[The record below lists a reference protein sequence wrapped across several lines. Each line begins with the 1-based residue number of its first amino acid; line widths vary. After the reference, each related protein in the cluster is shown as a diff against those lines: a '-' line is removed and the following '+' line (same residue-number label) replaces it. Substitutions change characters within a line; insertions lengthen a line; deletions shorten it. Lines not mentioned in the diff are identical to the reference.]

1 MVVLEMDGITPPPQR
16 RAADAVGEQAHLPAS
31 IRVGVVDVALWPEG
45 QRIEPLS
52 APLMAVTQFDDHAQ
66 YHGDLAATIL
76 EMERD
81 PAFRMWIF
89 KGGCGM
95 KVRRPDRWKRA
106 AADLIHGRALS
117 LAHRVLSRSD
127 VFIDDCWANVY
138 RDGQYCMPHSHVRSS
153 VSIVYLLDAGDPD
166 PGDAMAGKLV
176 FADPRIPYC
185 CPQEAGRVTALL
197 VPHLSEGAMIVFAS
211 DYLHSVNP
219 YRGARPRISMSW
231 NITLARLPGQAS
243 DGWPTDTAQDDRA
256 PH

>member
-1 MVVLEMDGITPPPQR
+1 MDGITPPPQR

-95 KVRRPDRWKRA
+95 KVRRPDKWKRA

-176 FADPRIPYC
+176 FADPRVPYC

-243 DGWPTDTAQDDRA
+243 DGWPADTAQDDRA

>member
-1 MVVLEMDGITPPPQR
+1 MDGITPSPQR
-16 RAADAVGEQAHLPAS
+16 RAADAVGEQARLPAS
-31 IRVGVVDVALWPEG
+31 IGIGDVDVAVWPEG

-52 APLMAVTQFDDHAQ
+52 APLMALTHFDDHLR
-66 YHGDLAATIL
+66 YHADLAATIL

-81 PAFRMWIF
+81 PAYGMWIF

-95 KVRRPDRWKRA
+95 KVRRPDRWKRP

-117 LAHRVLSRSD
+117 LAHRVLSRSN
-127 VFIDDCWANVY
+127 VVTDDCWANVY

-166 PGDAMAGKLV
+166 PGDAMSGRLL

-185 CPQEAGRVTALL
+185 CPQEPGRVTALL
-197 VPHLSEGAMIVFAS
+197 LPELSEGTMIVFAS

-219 YRGARPRISMSW
+219 YRGGRPRISMSW
-231 NITLARLPGQAS
+231 NVPLAPLPGQAS
-243 DGWPTDTAQDDRA
+243 DGWHADASEDGRA
-256 PH
+256 LR

>member
-1 MVVLEMDGITPPPQR
+1 MDGITPPPQR
-16 RAADAVGEQAHLPAS
+16 RAADAVGEQASLPAS
-31 IRVGVVDVALWPEG
+31 IRVADADIVLWPES
-45 QRIEPLS
+45 QSIEAPS
-52 APLMAVTQFDDHAQ
+52 APLMAVTQFDDRER

-81 PAFRMWIF
+81 PAYRMWIF

-95 KVRRPDRWKRA
+95 KVRRPDQWKRP

-127 VFIDDCWANVY
+127 VFTDDCWANVY
-138 RDGQYCMPHSHVRSS
+138 RDGQYCMPHCHVRSS
-153 VSIVYLLDAGDPD
+153 VSIVYLLDTGDPD
-166 PGDAMAGKLV
+166 LDDAMAGKLV

-185 CPQEAGRVTALL
+185 CPQEPGRVTALL
-197 VPHLSEGAMIVFAS
+197 VPHLSEGTMIVFAS

-231 NITLARLPGQAS
+231 NVTFARLPGQAG
-243 DGWPTDTAQDDRA
+243 DGWRA
-256 PH
+256 GIAREERALH